1 MIWLL
6 VCSKGCVENK
16 EVLGEQLGTL
26 LDAMEQEKEA
36 VQDALDACVAIT
48 EEMSINYSV
57 ISANLPSQE
66 S

>member
-1 MIWLL
+1 
-6 VCSKGCVENK
+6 VENK